1 MTTPNDPDLAPPGKD
16 ASVEEIEAD
25 IAQTRENLG
34 NTVDELTQKF
44 DVKAQA
50 QHTVHDI
57 KERAGEQV
65 HTAQVRGGEAITHAK
80 ATATD
85 DQGKVKPVIPAV
97 GAAVIVAAVLAI
109 VLWRRRR

>member
-1 MTTPNDPDLAPPGKD
+1 MTTPNDPDLPPPGKD

-25 IAQTRENLG
+25 IARTRENLG

-50 QHTVHDI
+50 QNKVQDI
-57 KERAGEQV
+57 KERAEEQV
-65 HTAQVRGGEAITHAK
+65 HTAQVRGGEALSHAK

-85 DQGKVKPVIPAV
+85 EQGKVKPAIPAV
-97 GAAVIVAAVLAI
+97 GAVVLVATVLALVI
-109 VLWRRRR
+109 WRRRQ

>member
-1 MTTPNDPDLAPPGKD
+1 MTTPNDPDLPPPGKD
-16 ASVEEIEAD
+16 ASVEEIESD

-34 NTVDELTQKF
+34 DTVDELTQKL

-50 QHTVHDI
+50 QHKVHDI

-65 HTAQVRGGEAITHAK
+65 HTAQVRGGEALSHAK
-80 ATATD
+80 ATLTN
-85 DQGKVKPVIPAV
+85 DQGKVKPVVPAV
-97 GAAVIVAAVLAI
+97 GAAVLVAVLAV

>member
-16 ASVEEIEAD
+16 AGVAEIESD

-44 DVKAQA
+44 DVKSQA
-50 QHTVHDI
+50 QHKVHDI

-65 HTAQVRGGEAITHAK
+65 HTVQVRGGEAVSRAK
-80 ATATD
+80 ATVTD
-85 DQGKVKPVIPAV
+85 DQGKVKPAIPAA
-97 GAAVIVAAVLAI
+97 GAAVVVAAILA
-109 VLWRRRR
+109 VVMWRRRR

>member
-1 MTTPNDPDLAPPGKD
+1 MTTPNDPDLPPPGKD
-16 ASVEEIEAD
+16 ASVEEIESD

-34 NTVDELTQKF
+34 DTVDELTQKL

-50 QHTVHDI
+50 QHKVHDI

-65 HTAQVRGGEAITHAK
+65 HTAQVRGGEALSHAK
-80 ATATD
+80 ATVTN
-85 DQGKVKPVIPAV
+85 DQGKVKPVVPVV
-97 GAAVIVAAVLAI
+97 GAAVLVAVLAV

>member
-1 MTTPNDPDLAPPGKD
+1 MTTPNDPDLPPPGKD
-16 ASVEEIEAD
+16 ASVEEIESD

-34 NTVDELTQKF
+34 DTVDELTQKL

-50 QHTVHDI
+50 QHKVHDI

-65 HTAQVRGGEAITHAK
+65 HTAQVRGGEALTRAK
-80 ATATD
+80 TTLTN

-97 GAAVIVAAVLAI
+97 GAAVLVAMLTV